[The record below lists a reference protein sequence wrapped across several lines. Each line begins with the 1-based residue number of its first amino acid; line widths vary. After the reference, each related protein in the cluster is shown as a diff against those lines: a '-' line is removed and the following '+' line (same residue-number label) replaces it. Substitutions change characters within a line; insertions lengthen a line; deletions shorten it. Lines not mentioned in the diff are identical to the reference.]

1 METTIHNTQE
11 EKLIML
17 GGMFEN
23 IIHQFK
29 QPLNAINAEATGLK
43 FQKEIGM
50 MDDETFEQSLNNII
64 NRTIYLAETIDD
76 FRDFLK
82 EDKVKF
88 FFKIR
93 DNLKQIESIIEP
105 LLKAKGI
112 KIYATFE
119 NEGVECYGYGREFA
133 QVVINIS
140 NNAKDAILLS
150 EVVEKVIK
158 IDVAD
163 EGSSIRI
170 DIYDNAGGIPEDILP
185 RIFNP
190 HFTTK
195 EETGGTGIGLTM
207 SKNIIE
213 EHFKGSLYAKNTQ
226 FVLNEKSYYGAC
238 FTIIIPKNIDKEI

>member
-133 QVVINIS
+133 QVVINIL